1 MEETMRMAQRIEDLS
16 DQLGYLHGK
25 LDGLRMLVNKAD
37 IIDAE
42 SEVRYPSE
50 TVRINGAVETK
61 DIKMLFEWPTC
72 DDANALYAMAK
83 AKAEVIKKDKE
94 AEKAAVQEE
103 EPEEQEEE
111 TEPEVQDDPLGVK
124 AAVKK
129 IQELSGEEDPK
140 EVSHRGKKID
150 RDKAYQHIQTG
161 MSAKELAHE
170 MGIGLSS
177 ANRIMKEYRDD
188 NNY

>member
-1 MEETMRMAQRIEDLS
+1 MEEAMRMTQRIEDLS

-25 LDGLRMLVNKAD
+25 LDGLRMLVNRAD

-42 SEVRYPSE
+42 SEVRYPSD
-50 TVRINGAVETK
+50 TVRVNGAIDTK

-72 DDANALYAMAK
+72 DDANALYAIAK
-83 AKAEVIKKDKE
+83 ANAEVKKKE
-94 AEKAAVQEE
+94 KETEKAAVQEE
-103 EPEEQEEE
+103 ESEEQEEE

-124 AAVKK
+124 AAAKK
-129 IQELSGEEDPK
+129 IQELAGGEPKK
-140 EVSHRGKKID
+140 EVSRRGKKID
-150 RDKAYQHIQTG
+150 REKAYEHIQTG

-170 MGIGLSS
+170 MGIGISS